1 MAEIELVRGKTALG
15 KVVAAV
21 GTCKPLKKKL
31 KKECQWEGHFCQAFG
46 KSLLKH
52 TIVFMTAGV
61 ADSFRVV

>member
-1 MAEIELVRGKTALG
+1 VAGSLAFLNELGNCIRHVRGKKTALG

-21 GTCKPLKKKL
+21 GTC
-31 KKECQWEGHFCQAFG
+31 

-61 ADSFRVV
+61 ADSFRAV